1 MAMGA
6 DGVWTGSV
14 WLTTV
19 EAETSLVIRE
29 KLLRA
34 GSRDTVRTRARS
46 GKPCR
51 LLRSAWTD
59 AWESPLAPE
68 PLPMPLQFDLTE
80 RPLQLVL
87 KLAES
92 GHAGARELA
101 TYFVGQGVGL
111 MNRMTSCREVFYTF
125 MEDYLAAYERL
136 RAVVSDADDR

>member
-19 EAETSLVIRE
+19 EAETSTVIRE

-34 GSRDTVRTRARS
+34 GARDTVRTRARS

-59 AWESPLAPE
+59 AWESPQAPE
-68 PLPMPLQFDLTE
+68 PLPMPWQFDLTE

-92 GHAGARELA
+92 GHPGARELA

-111 MNRMTSCREVFYTF
+111 MNRPTTCREVVYAF
-125 MEDYLAAYERL
+125 MEDFLVAQERL
-136 RAVVSDADDR
+136 QAAVSDVDDD